1 MNDTDPS
8 TSAADAF
15 IVQTDLGT
23 LTGGGGGDVFV
34 FINPANEVGLI
45 SDFDSSEGD
54 FLVISASGFEV
65 DVDEGVLTA
74 ANFVSAVGHTAADED
89 DYFLFDT
96 GTDEL
101 WFDPDG
107 NTPGGEDP
115 VLIATFNVD
124 LTANDIF
131 IIA

>member
-1 MNDTDPS
+1 MPS
-8 TSAADAF
+8 TTAADAF
-15 IVQTDLGT
+15 IIKADLGT
-23 LTGGGGGDVFV
+23 LTGDDGGDAFV
-34 FINPANEVGLI
+34 FIDPENQVGLI

-65 DVDEGVLTA
+65 NVDEGALTA
-74 ANFVSAVGHTAADED
+74 ANFVSAAGHTAGDGD

-107 NTPGGEDP
+107 NAPGGEDP
-115 VLIATFNVD
+115 VLIATFNFD
-124 LTANDIF
+124 SGSLTASDIF